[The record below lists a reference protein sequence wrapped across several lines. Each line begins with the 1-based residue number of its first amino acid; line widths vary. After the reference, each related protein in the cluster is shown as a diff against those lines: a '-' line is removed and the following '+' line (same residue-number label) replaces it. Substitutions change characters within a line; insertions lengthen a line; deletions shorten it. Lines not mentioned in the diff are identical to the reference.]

1 MATSRTP
8 ASGAP
13 GACRCCPALFLSLLE
28 AHAKHEHLCCA
39 IWNGASYSVTEQHC
53 LCLQVAYVAEQHRT
67 MIEAVENHM
76 PETVIVVSTAD
87 LSCPP
92 MTAFKA
98 FCLTEHL
105 VKCMQIADVSKL

>member
-1 MATSRTP
+1 
-8 ASGAP
+8 
-13 GACRCCPALFLSLLE
+13 
-28 AHAKHEHLCCA
+28 
-39 IWNGASYSVTEQHC
+39 
-53 LCLQVAYVAEQHRT
+53 